1 MPGEDRRPTLSW
13 PRNIPIEGEPADVVA
28 VVNDYGKWLAESDVP
43 KLFIN
48 SHPGALVRGRLRDF
62 VRSWPNQTESQ
73 FPECI
78 SSRRRPDEIG
88 AAVAQ
93 FVRRLRSNSYVA
105 MSLPV
110 TIDPRYSPWP
120 VDASTSCTPSAHP
133 PAPYHLIGTTNA

>member
-28 VVNDYGKWLAESDVP
+28 VVNDYGKWLAESDAP

-93 FVRRLRSNSYVA
+93 FVRRLRSNSQPKPFRA
-105 MSLPV
+105 EL
-110 TIDPRYSPWP
+110 
-120 VDASTSCTPSAHP
+120 STA
-133 PAPYHLIGTTNA
+133 AEN